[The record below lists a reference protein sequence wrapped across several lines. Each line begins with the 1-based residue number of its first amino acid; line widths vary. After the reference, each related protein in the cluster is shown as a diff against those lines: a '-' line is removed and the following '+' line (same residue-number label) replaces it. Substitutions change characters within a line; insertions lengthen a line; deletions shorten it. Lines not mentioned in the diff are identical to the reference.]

1 MSEDHELLTLAK
13 KLRYDLTGM
22 QVKVTE
28 LITGL
33 SALDIPVDGYPC
45 PRCGTKFKGSTS
57 LAEHVYISHGGPVP
71 EHWERAEQMAEEP
84 AEGAGG

>member
-1 MSEDHELLTLAK
+1 MTEDHDLLVIAK

-22 QVKVTE
+22 QMKVTD

-33 SALDIPVDGYPC
+33 AALNLPVEGYPC
-45 PRCGTKFKGSTS
+45 PTCGLKFKGSSS

-71 EHWERAEQMAEEP
+71 EAWERAESQADE
-84 AEGAGG
+84 AGAA

>member
-1 MSEDHELLTLAK
+1 MSEDHDLLELAK

-33 SALDIPVDGYPC
+33 AALNLPAAGYPC
-45 PRCGTKFKGSTS
+45 PTCNLKFKGPLS

-71 EHWERAEQMAEEP
+71 EHWERAERQADAEP
-84 AEGAGG
+84 AA